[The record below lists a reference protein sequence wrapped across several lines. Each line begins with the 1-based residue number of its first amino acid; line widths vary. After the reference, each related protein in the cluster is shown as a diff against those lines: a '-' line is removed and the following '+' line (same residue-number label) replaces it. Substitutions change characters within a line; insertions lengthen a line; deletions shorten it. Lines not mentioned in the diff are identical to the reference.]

1 MKFGQHPR
9 SSVIMPFVFLFAAC
23 VSLVLCQGAYGDSK
37 KGEVDPCGGM
47 TEDLA
52 GEMLGVSAAE
62 LKKSADFKA
71 PVTCRIQSKSNFL
84 IGMSY
89 SIYIE
94 ESPEKAAKEL
104 NKIKEGLA
112 FLSEIEA
119 MEGLGDEAFWAGNKR
134 ARRLVARKGNVLID
148 VMRPDDLAVQ
158 KRIVRLVFENM

>member
-1 MKFGQHPR
+1 
-9 SSVIMPFVFLFAAC
+9 MPFVFFVLC
-23 VSLVLCQGAYGDSK
+23 LSLVLCRGAYGGSN
-37 KGEVDPCGGM
+37 KGELDPCGGM
-47 TEDLA
+47 TEEIA
-52 GEMLGVSAAE
+52 GEILGVSPAE
-62 LKKSADFKA
+62 LKKSAGFEA

-89 SIYIE
+89 ALYIE
-94 ESPEKAAKEL
+94 ESPEKAAEEL

-119 MEGLGDEAFWAGNKR
+119 MEDLGDEAFWAGNKR

-148 VMRPDDLAVQ
+148 VMRPGDPAVQ